1 MTIEPRSTHGER
13 RRREILATALDLG
26 SVEGLEAL
34 TIGRLAAA
42 TGMSKSGLFA
52 HFGSKQELQL
62 AAVDR
67 AQADFEQRVLE
78 PAQHAEPGLVRLKA
92 LVSAWLGYIEQ
103 IEFRGGC
110 FFFQTTS
117 EYGSRSGALHDRLA
131 QLALAWIRS
140 LRVEARV
147 AVRQGE
153 FVPAADPEQLVFGL
167 HAAVQEAN
175 WARELFDDDTSFD
188 KARRVIAQTLRDCAP
203 ADTPTT
209 AQGRPS

>member
-1 MTIEPRSTHGER
+1 MGIDPRLTHGER

-26 SVEGLEAL
+26 SVEGLESL

-62 AAVDR
+62 AAVER
-67 AQADFEQRVLE
+67 AQADFERRVLE
-78 PAQHAEPGLVRLKA
+78 PPQRAEPGLARLRA
-92 LVSAWLGYIEQ
+92 LVGAWLDYVER

-117 EYGSRSGALHDRLA
+117 EYGSRSGPMHDRLA
-131 QLALAWIRS
+131 QLALAWIRN
-140 LRVEARV
+140 LRVEASV
-147 AVRQGE
+147 AVRQRELAPGT
-153 FVPAADPEQLVFGL
+153 DPEQLVFGL

-175 WARELFDDDTSFD
+175 WARELLGD
-188 KARRVIAQTLRDCAP
+188 ARAFERARTAIAAALAAAAVSP
-203 ADTPTT
+203 TP
-209 AQGRPS
+209 

>member
-1 MTIEPRSTHGER
+1 MGIDPRLTHGER

-26 SVEGLEAL
+26 SVEGLESL

-62 AAVDR
+62 AAVER
-67 AQADFEQRVLE
+67 AQADFERRVLE
-78 PAQHAEPGLVRLKA
+78 PPQRAEPGLARLRA
-92 LVSAWLGYIEQ
+92 LLGAWLDYVER

-117 EYGSRSGALHDRLA
+117 EYGSRSGPVHDRLA

-140 LRVEARV
+140 LRVEASV
-147 AVRQGE
+147 AVRQRELAPGT
-153 FVPAADPEQLVFGL
+153 DPKQLVFGL

-175 WARELFDDDTSFD
+175 WARELLGD
-188 KARRVIAQTLRDCAP
+188 ARAFERARTAIAAALAAAAVSP
-203 ADTPTT
+203 TP
-209 AQGRPS
+209 

>member
-1 MTIEPRSTHGER
+1 MGVDPRLTHGER

-26 SVEGLEAL
+26 SVEGLESL

-62 AAVDR
+62 AAVER
-67 AQADFEQRVLE
+67 AQADFERRVLE
-78 PAQHAEPGLVRLKA
+78 PPQRAEPGLARLRA
-92 LVSAWLGYIEQ
+92 LLGAWLDYVER

-117 EYGSRSGALHDRLA
+117 EYGSRSGPVHDRLA

-140 LRVEARV
+140 LRVEASV
-147 AVRQGE
+147 AVRQRELAPGT
-153 FVPAADPEQLVFGL
+153 DPEQLVFGL

-175 WARELFDDDTSFD
+175 WARELLGD
-188 KARRVIAQTLRDCAP
+188 ARAFERARTAIAAALAAAAVSP
-203 ADTPTT
+203 TP
-209 AQGRPS
+209 

>member
-1 MTIEPRSTHGER
+1 MGNDPRSTHGER

-26 SVEGLEAL
+26 SVEGLESL

-52 HFGSKQELQL
+52 HFGSKRELQL

-67 AQADFEQRVLE
+67 AQADFERRVLE
-78 PAQHAEPGLVRLKA
+78 PQQGAEPGLARLRA
-92 LVSAWLGYIEQ
+92 LLGAWLDYVER

-117 EYGSRSGALHDRLA
+117 EYGSRSGAVHDRLA
-131 QLALAWIRS
+131 QLALAWIRA
-140 LRVEARV
+140 LRVEASV

-153 FVPAADPEQLVFGL
+153 VSPGTDPEQLVFGL
-167 HAAVQEAN
+167 HAVVQEAN
-175 WARELFDDDTSFD
+175 WAREL
-188 KARRVIAQTLRDCAP
+188 L
-203 ADTPTT
+203 ADTR
-209 AQGRPS
+209 AFERARAAIAAALAAAAASPSP

>member
-1 MTIEPRSTHGER
+1 MGIDPRLTHGER

-26 SVEGLEAL
+26 SVEGLEGL

-78 PAQHAEPGLVRLKA
+78 PAQHAEPGLVRLQA

-117 EYGSRSGALHDRLA
+117 EYGSRSGPVHDRLA

-140 LRVEARV
+140 LRVEASV
-147 AVRQGE
+147 AVRQRELAPGT
-153 FVPAADPEQLVFGL
+153 DPEQLVFGL

-175 WARELFDDDTSFD
+175 WARELLGD
-188 KARRVIAQTLRDCAP
+188 ARAFERARTAIAAALAAAAVSP
-203 ADTPTT
+203 TP
-209 AQGRPS
+209 

>member
-131 QLALAWIRS
+131 QLALAWIRT
-140 LRVEARV
+140 LRVEASV

-153 FVPAADPEQLVFGL
+153 LVPDADPEQLVFGL

-175 WARELFDDDTSFD
+175 WARELLGDVRAFER
-188 KARRVIAQTLRDCAP
+188 ARTAIASALAAAAASP
-203 ADTPTT
+203 TP
-209 AQGRPS
+209 

>member
-131 QLALAWIRS
+131 QLALAWIRT

-153 FVPAADPEQLVFGL
+153 LAPDADPEQLVFGL

-175 WARELFDDDTSFD
+175 WARELLGDVRAFGR
-188 KARRVIAQTLRDCAP
+188 ARTAIASALAAAAASP
-203 ADTPTT
+203 TP
-209 AQGRPS
+209 

>member
-67 AQADFEQRVLE
+67 AQADFERRVLE
-78 PAQHAEPGLVRLKA
+78 PPQRAEPGLARLRG
-92 LVSAWLGYIEQ
+92 LLGAWLDYVER

-117 EYGSRSGALHDRLA
+117 EYGSRSGPVHDRLA
-131 QLALAWIRS
+131 QLALAWIRT
-140 LRVEARV
+140 LRVEASV
-147 AVRQGE
+147 AVRQRELAPGT
-153 FVPAADPEQLVFGL
+153 DPEQLVFGL

-175 WARELFDDDTSFD
+175 WARELLGD
-188 KARRVIAQTLRDCAP
+188 ARAFERARTAIAAALAAAAASP
-203 ADTPTT
+203 TP
-209 AQGRPS
+209 